1 MVEEDPLAEARR
13 ALDRGE
19 YGQVLRL
26 LEPLQEERSPLTAA
40 GAELRLLMATA
51 LMGQGRTDQAAACC
65 RGLVRCRDATLRAQ
79 AKALLLVLEAP
90 ELRRPSNWSL
100 TLPDLAGTTPLEG
113 VGGGV
118 SRRSRRR
125 PEPPPPPPVG
135 PTRAPVGFAVV
146 VAVVLLLLA
155 ALLGGCMEVRTE
167 LRFEG
172 PGRLQ
177 VSHQLRSDTG
187 TESPWQR
194 RFVAALE
201 GHAAGIPAP
210 GPFRPSGGG
219 GDWLVST
226 PVLPALEA
234 LGALA
239 GSLEVA
245 GRLSG
250 VPLAA
255 PVVVWEE
262 RNWLLGVRQHL
273 LLELDLQALEAISG
287 LDLAVVL
294 DPVRP
299 AAVLRASPAAIAAAP
314 PGDAGDRRRLLWP
327 LQSGQVNVL
336 ELRCW
341 RWSGLGLGAAAVGL
355 ALPLVLG
362 LQAIRRRLGFGL
374 PELAA

>member
-1 MVEEDPLAEARR
+1 MPEDPLAEARW

-26 LEPLQEERSPLTAA
+26 LEPLQEECSALTSA

-65 RGLVRCRDATLRAQ
+65 RALVRCQDPTLRAQ
-79 AKALLLVLEAP
+79 AKALLMVLEAP
-90 ELRRPSNWSL
+90 ELRRPRNWSL

-113 VGGGV
+113 VGAGV
-118 SRRSRRR
+118 TGRSRRL

-155 ALLGGCMEVRTE
+155 SLLGGCMEVRTE
-167 LRFEG
+167 LHFEG

-177 VSHQLRSDTG
+177 VSHQLRSPAG
-187 TESPWQR
+187 PQSPWQR

-201 GHAAGIPAP
+201 GHEPQIPSP
-210 GPFRPSGGG
+210 GPFRLSGASGEQI
-219 GDWLVST
+219 LST
-226 PVLPALEA
+226 PVLPALQA
-234 LGALA
+234 LGSLA

-245 GRLSG
+245 GHLSG
-250 VPLAA
+250 VALVA
-255 PVVVWEE
+255 PVVRWEE
-262 RNWLLGVRQHL
+262 RNWLVGVRQHL
-273 LLELDLQALEAISG
+273 LLELDLQPLEAIPG
-287 LDLAVVL
+287 LDLALVL
-294 DPVRP
+294 APVRP
-299 AAVLRASPAAIAAAP
+299 AAVLQAAPTGLAPAP
-314 PGDAGDRRRLLWP
+314 PGERTGRRRLIWP
-327 LQSGQVNVL
+327 LQPGQINVL

-341 RWSGLGLGAAAVGL
+341 RWSGLGVGAAAVGL
-355 ALPLVLG
+355 ALPLVLA

-374 PELAA
+374 PELPA

>member
-135 PTRAPVGFAVV
+135 PTRAPVGFALV

-155 ALLGGCMEVRTE
+155 TLLGGCMQVRTE

-187 TESPWQR
+187 TDSPWQR
-194 RFVAALE
+194 RFVAALAGQAE
-201 GHAAGIPAP
+201 GIAAP
-210 GPFRPSGGG
+210 GPFRPSGGR
-219 GDWLVST
+219 GDRLVST
-226 PVLPALEA
+226 PVLPAGEA
-234 LGALA
+234 LAALV
-239 GSLEVA
+239 GSLELA

-262 RNWLLGVRQHL
+262 RNWLLGVRQRL
-273 LLELDLQALEAISG
+273 QLELDLQALETIPG
-287 LDLAVVL
+287 LDLAIVL

-299 AAVLRASPAAIAAAP
+299 AAVLRASPAAVAAAP
-314 PGDAGDRRRLLWP
+314 PADGGHRRLLWP
-327 LQSGQVNVL
+327 LTPGQVNVL
-336 ELRCW
+336 QLRCW
-341 RWSGLGLGAAAVGL
+341 RWSALGLGAAAVGL

-362 LQAIRRRLGFGL
+362 LQAVRRRLGFGL
-374 PELAA
+374 PELPA

>member
-1 MVEEDPLAEARR
+1 MPEDPLAEARR

-65 RGLVRCRDATLRAQ
+65 RGLVRCQDPTLRAQ
-79 AKALLLVLEAP
+79 AKALLMVLEAP

-135 PTRAPVGFAVV
+135 PTRAPVGFALV

-155 ALLGGCMEVRTE
+155 SLLGGCMEVRTE

-177 VSHQLRSDTG
+177 VSHQLRSSG
-187 TESPWQR
+187 GPPSPWQK

-201 GHAAGIPAP
+201 GHEPQIPSP
-210 GPFRPSGGG
+210 GPFRLSEGSGEQI
-219 GDWLVST
+219 LAT
-226 PVLPALEA
+226 PVLPAGQA

-239 GSLEVA
+239 GSLELA
-245 GRLSG
+245 GQLSG
-250 VPLAA
+250 VALAA
-255 PVVVWEE
+255 PAVVWEE
-262 RNWLLGVRQHL
+262 RNWLVGVRQHL
-273 LLELDLQALEAISG
+273 LLELDLQSLEVIPG

-294 DPVRP
+294 APVRP
-299 AAVLRASPAAIAAAP
+299 AAVLQAAPSGLMPAP
-314 PGDAGDRRRLLWP
+314 PGERGGRRQLVWP
-327 LQSGQVNVL
+327 LQPGEINVL

-341 RWSGLGLGAAAVGL
+341 RWSGLGVGAAAVGL
-355 ALPLVLG
+355 LLPLVLA
-362 LQAIRRRLGFGL
+362 LQATRRRLGFGL
-374 PELAA
+374 PELPA

>member
-1 MVEEDPLAEARR
+1 MAEDPLAEARR

-26 LEPLQEERSPLTAA
+26 LEPLQADRSPLTAA

-65 RGLVRCRDATLRAQ
+65 RALVRCQDPTLRAQ
-79 AKALLLVLEAP
+79 AKALLMVLEAP

-155 ALLGGCMEVRTE
+155 GLLGGCMEVRTE

-177 VSHQLRSDTG
+177 LSHQLRSNG
-187 TESPWQR
+187 GPQSPWQR

-201 GHAAGIPAP
+201 GRAPPIPSP
-210 GPFRPSGGG
+210 GPFRASGGSG
-219 GDWLVST
+219 EQVLAT
-226 PVLPALEA
+226 PVLPARQA

-245 GRLSG
+245 GQLSG
-250 VPLAA
+250 VALAA
-255 PVVVWEE
+255 PVVRWEE
-262 RNWLLGVRQHL
+262 RNWLVGVRQHL
-273 LLELDLQALEAISG
+273 LLELDLQALEAIPG
-287 LDLAVVL
+287 LDLAMALV
-294 DPVRP
+294 PVRP
-299 AAVLRASPAAIAAAP
+299 SAVLQASPSTIAGAP
-314 PGDAGDRRRLLWP
+314 SGAVGGRRRLLWP
-327 LQSGQVNVL
+327 LQPGQINVL

-355 ALPLVLG
+355 ALPVVLA
-362 LQAIRRRLGFGL
+362 LQAIRRRLGFGW
-374 PELAA
+374 PELPA

>member
-13 ALDRGE
+13 ALDRGD

-65 RGLVRCRDATLRAQ
+65 RGLVHCRDAALRAQ
-79 AKALLLVLEAP
+79 AKALMVVLEAP
-90 ELRRPSNWSL
+90 ELRRPRDWSL
-100 TLPDLAGTTPLEG
+100 TLPDLAGTTPIEGIGAG
-113 VGGGV
+113 VG
-118 SRRSRRR
+118 RRSRRG

-135 PTRAPVGFAVV
+135 PTRAPVGFALV

-177 VSHQLRSDTG
+177 VSHQLRSDSG
-187 TESPWQR
+187 TDSPWQR
-194 RFVAALE
+194 RFVAALD
-201 GHAAGIPAP
+201 GHAEGIPAP
-210 GPFRPSGGG
+210 GPFRPLGGG
-219 GDWLVST
+219 ADRLVST
-226 PVLPALEA
+226 PVLPAREA
-234 LGALA
+234 LAALA

-273 LLELDLQALEAISG
+273 RLELDLRALEAIPG
-287 LDLAVVL
+287 LDLGVVL
-294 DPVRP
+294 APVRP
-299 AAVLRASPAAIAAAP
+299 AAVRQARPAAIVPAP
-314 PGDAGDRRRLLWP
+314 AGHGGDRRLLWP
-327 LQSGQVNVL
+327 LLPGQVNVL
-336 ELRCW
+336 ELLCW
-341 RWSGLGLGAAAVGL
+341 RWSGLGLGATAVGL

-374 PELAA
+374 PELPA